1 MAAKPTLNCCRVVS
15 LPCNSCVYLLGAFL
29 LGTAFLGQ
37 KASHFVPFGG
47 MANGQRLENALQ
59 LLALAFGKVCRIQ
72 ACLEAAGSNAE
83 QVWGFFIGLRRGV
96 QDVTA
101 VWLTNPAQHNL
112 FCLGRPRTSS
122 CRTLSALGARLCGIP
137 SPAGNSAKLIRA
149 VLGNNEISRLIWP
162 DSRTST
168 EASAPVGVA

>member
-29 LGTAFLGQ
+29 RGTAFLGQ

-83 QVWGFFIGLRRGV
+83 QVWVFFFYRVEAWGAGCDSCLVDQPSPTQPLLLGSPSHLQLQNPERPGSP
-96 QDVTA
+96 A
-101 VWLTNPAQHNL
+101 VWYSQPS
-112 FCLGRPRTSS
+112 RK
-122 CRTLSALGARLCGIP
+122 LCKAHK
-137 SPAGNSAKLIRA
+137 SNAG
-149 VLGNNEISRLIWP
+149 E
-162 DSRTST
+162 
-168 EASAPVGVA
+168 

>member
-1 MAAKPTLNCCRVVS
+1 MGLLFLAKKPPILCHSVGWLMVKGWKMLSSC
-15 LPCNSCVYLLGAFL
+15 LPWLLGKSAESKLVWKLLGATQSRYGF
-29 LGTAFLGQ
+29 F
-37 KASHFVPFGG
+37 
-47 MANGQRLENALQ
+47 
-59 LLALAFGKVCRIQ
+59 
-72 ACLEAAGSNAE
+72 
-83 QVWGFFIGLRRGV
+83 FFIGLRHGV
-96 QDVTA
+96 QDATA
-101 VWLTNPAQHNL
+101 VWLTNPAQRNL

-149 VLGNNEISRLIWP
+149 MLGNNEISRLIWP